1 MANHVKWTVNT
12 TALREALVVIQEDV
26 GNICYTRDSGMYF
39 MAAAPGTGATVWD
52 AAVLALT
59 DGATISTN
67 AAIANVFTVTLAG
80 NRTLANP
87 TNLRI
92 GKTYHWK
99 VTQDGTG
106 NRTLAYGTYFL
117 FAANT
122 HVLSTGAAE
131 VDLIVGTWDG
141 TSLLCR
147 LEKDLG

>member
-26 GNICYTRDSGMYF
+26 GNICYTRDSGMYHQ
-39 MAAAPGTGATVWD
+39 AIAPGTGATVWD

-59 DGATISTN
+59 DGASIATN
-67 AAIANVFTVTLAG
+67 AAIANVFTVTLGG

-106 NRTLAYGTYFL
+106 SRTLAYGAMFL
-117 FAANT
+117 FETNT
-122 HVLSTGAAE
+122 HTLTTAAAS
-131 VDLIVGTWDG
+131 VDVIIGTYDG

-147 LEKDLG
+147 LEKAMA